1 MKHRGRVIAG
11 FFAGLLVTAG
21 VLTLAQQQ
29 NNQQQNNQSTQ
40 SKAGNQST
48 QPSASGA
55 AASGTEGSAE
65 KPLMVVSATA
75 GIKGTVT
82 DVSRLRRTV
91 EIKTEDGKTATI
103 KVGKEVKNFGDLKK
117 GDEVNITYHESTV
130 VALRKAGGE
139 PPSARIGHALLTPP
153 NGGTPAVEVTTV
165 ETAAAVERIDAEKR
179 TITLKAP
186 DGGTRTMKVG
196 EDVNLKDVK
205 VGDQVAVRTTEAVAI
220 DINKRRA

>member
-1 MKHRGRVIAG
+1 MKYRGKVIIGVFAG
-11 FFAGLLVTAG
+11 FLATAG

-29 NNQQQNNQSTQ
+29 NTQQQNNQAAQ
-40 SKAGNQST
+40 SKPGDQST

-55 AASGTEGSAE
+55 AASSAQGSAE

-91 EIKTEDGKTATI
+91 EIKTEDGRTATI

-139 PPSARIGHALLTPP
+139 PPSARVGLALLTPP
-153 NGGTPAVEVTTV
+153 NGGTPAVEVATV
-165 ETAAAVERIDAEKR
+165 EAAAVLDRIDAQNR

-196 EDVNLKDVK
+196 EDVNLNDVK
-205 VGDQVAVRTTEAVAI
+205 VGDQVTVRTTEAVAI

>member
-1 MKHRGRVIAG
+1 MKYRGKVIIGVFAG
-11 FFAGLLVTAG
+11 FLATAG

-29 NNQQQNNQSTQ
+29 NTQQQNNQAAQ
-40 SKAGNQST
+40 SKPGDQST

-55 AASGTEGSAE
+55 AASSAQGSA
-65 KPLMVVSATA
+65 ATA

-91 EIKTEDGKTATI
+91 EIKTEDGRTATI

-139 PPSARIGHALLTPP
+139 PPSARVGLALLTPP
-153 NGGTPAVEVTTV
+153 NGGTPAVEVATV
-165 ETAAAVERIDAEKR
+165 EAAAVIDRIDAQNR

-196 EDVNLKDVK
+196 EDVNLNDVK
-205 VGDQVAVRTTEAVAI
+205 VGDQVTVRTTEAVAI